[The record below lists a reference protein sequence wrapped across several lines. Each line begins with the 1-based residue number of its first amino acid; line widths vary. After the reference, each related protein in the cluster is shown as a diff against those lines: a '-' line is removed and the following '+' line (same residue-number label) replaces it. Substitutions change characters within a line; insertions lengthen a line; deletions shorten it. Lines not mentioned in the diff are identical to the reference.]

1 MRLLINRIVRE
12 LESGRTFLRPDRLVH
27 GSQCLFRIILRVI
40 HSIYHI
46 IIAIHLAALR
56 HLRVFIQ
63 DMCLEQ
69 LCIITAHVIITDICL
84 IPGSVCFL
92 ICIPG
97 YILRLLPAE
106 TPGSPQLCQRN
117 NNRRCTSPDSC
128 MFPPSVVFLS
138 HKYRT
143 HQAVPV
149 SICVA
154 FEYPAH
160 TDCLL
165 TNML

>member
-46 IIAIHLAALR
+46 LIAIHFAALR

-97 YILRLLPAE
+97 YILAFFLLKHRISPGCVNVIIIAVALHQIPCMVSAFCRL
-106 TPGSPQLCQRN
+106 
-117 NNRRCTSPDSC
+117 SC
-128 MFPPSVVFLS
+128 HIS
-138 HKYRT
+138 T
-143 HQAVPV
+143 
-149 SICVA
+149 
-154 FEYPAH
+154 EH
-160 TDCLL
+160 TKLFQ
-165 TNML
+165 